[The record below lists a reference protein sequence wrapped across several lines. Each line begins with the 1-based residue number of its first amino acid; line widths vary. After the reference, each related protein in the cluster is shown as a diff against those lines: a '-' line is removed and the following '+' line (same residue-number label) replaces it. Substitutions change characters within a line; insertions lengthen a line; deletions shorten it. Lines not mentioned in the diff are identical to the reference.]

1 MDPERMI
8 ARGVGEI
15 AAAPAPAPGYES
27 LQKDAN
33 ALMRRAEV
41 RVLGTGEDREI
52 PEEISIPGYLRGPHA
67 LRYSVIVIRVDEPL
81 PPDYFSRFSM
91 DELRYVR
98 ELKMKDGYIYTL
110 GSYAEKPRAIR
121 TLGELFRLGFAE
133 AVVVDQHELEEM
145 VLDALVHESL
155 LGRPTM
161 ITEIPW
167 YTIQIYALKN
177 TPHENAFRG
186 LDNIMVFHGNDGFS
200 RYTTGKYQ
208 GYLKAREALEMIH
221 KKGYP
226 EAFVRLLEPLYRGR
240 NDDLP

>member
-1 MDPERMI
+1 
-8 ARGVGEI
+8 
-15 AAAPAPAPGYES
+15 
-27 LQKDAN
+27 
-33 ALMRRAEV
+33 MRRAEV

-52 PEEISIPGYLRGPHA
+52 PEEISIPGYLRGPYA
-67 LRYSVIVIRVDEPL
+67 LRYFVIVIRVDESL

-186 LDNIMVFHGNDGFS
+186 LDNIMVFHGNDGFT

>member
-1 MDPERMI
+1 
-8 ARGVGEI
+8 
-15 AAAPAPAPGYES
+15 

-98 ELKMKDGYIYTL
+98 ELKVKDGYIYTL
-110 GSYAEKPRAIR
+110 GSYAENPRAIR
-121 TLGELFRLGFAE
+121 TLG
-133 AVVVDQHELEEM
+133 
-145 VLDALVHESL
+145 
-155 LGRPTM
+155 PTM